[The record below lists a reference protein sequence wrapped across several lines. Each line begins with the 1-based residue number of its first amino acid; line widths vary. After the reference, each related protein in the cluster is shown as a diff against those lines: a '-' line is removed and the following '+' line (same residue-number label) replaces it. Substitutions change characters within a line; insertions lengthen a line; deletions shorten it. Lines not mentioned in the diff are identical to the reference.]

1 MERIKLQMIRTTS
14 NDIPKYELPE
24 GFVFRMFRDG
34 DQKLW
39 ADIETRVD
47 EFETEDDAL
56 KRFYSEFGDS
66 IDEMEE
72 RCVFIETAEGEVIGT
87 ATAWYGDLKGDGRI
101 LGRIH
106 WVGIVPEYQGRGLA
120 KPMLSKAMYMLA
132 ARHEEFYLTSQTTS
146 WQAIN
151 MYLNFGFKP
160 VYTDENYDAAWSMM
174 EEMLDRKIR

>member
-1 MERIKLQMIRTTS
+1 MKRIKLQMIRTTS

-24 GFVFRMFRDG
+24 GLVFRMFRDG

-72 RCVFIETAEGEVIGT
+72 RCVFIETAEGEAIGT
-87 ATAWYGDLKGDGRI
+87 TTAWYGDLKGDGRI

-106 WVGIVPEYQGRGLA
+106 WVGIVP
-120 KPMLSKAMYMLA
+120 
-132 ARHEEFYLTSQTTS
+132 
-146 WQAIN
+146 
-151 MYLNFGFKP
+151 
-160 VYTDENYDAAWSMM
+160 
-174 EEMLDRKIR
+174 